1 MLSGARIGEG
11 EDVGRR
17 KTLGEA
23 GDVWVWEGG
32 LEGVPGALE
41 ALVGSVREVR
51 GERAS
56 WREHLRMISDFM
68 LIGRAEL
75 WSL

>member
-1 MLSGARIGEG
+1 VLSSARIGKGEG
-11 EDVGRR
+11 VGRR
-17 KTLGEA
+17 KTLGKAEGVYVWEA
-23 GDVWVWEGG
+23 GS
-32 LEGVPGALE
+32 EGVPGALE

-56 WREHLRMISDFM
+56 WREHLRMISDFI
-68 LIGRAEL
+68 LIGRAEP